1 MKRDTRRTG
10 VFTRRALLLMGGQ
23 VAVLGGLAARL
34 YQVQIVE
41 GGRYATLAEAN
52 RVSERAVAAPRGRI
66 LDRFGTA
73 VAGNKL
79 NWRAVLIAEQ
89 TPDVET
95 TLDAFGRIVPLDD
108 RERARILRDVRRHR
122 RFIPVMVRDFLG
134 WDEMARIE
142 VNATELP
149 GIMIDVGTTRV
160 YPFSDQLSHVIGYVA
175 PPNEVEVADDPQL
188 ALPGIRVGR
197 AGMEKQH
204 DLALRG
210 HAGEVQLEVNAY
222 GRVIRE
228 LDRQEGVQG
237 EEVGLT
243 IDAALQQAVLGH
255 LGEESASAVV
265 LDCTNGE
272 VLAMASTPSFDPS
285 LFNSGVSQAQWV
297 EWTSNRR
304 APLINKS
311 IAGLY
316 APGSTFK
323 MAVAVAALESR
334 AITPNDRIDCPGY
347 LDLGDSRFHC
357 WKKGGHGLLDL
368 HGGIKNSC
376 DVFFYETAR
385 RTGIDHIAAAAHKFG
400 LGTDLAIDLPGA
412 RTGLIPTREWR
423 IGQGGHWNIGDTI
436 VSGIGQ
442 GYVEVTPLQL
452 ATYVARVATGR
463 AVVPHLTRRLGGELQ
478 TGARAEDWPSLA
490 VPPRYLQ
497 LVREGM
503 WSVVNEQGG
512 TAPQARLP
520 DPKVQLA
527 GKTGSAQVR
536 GVSRAVRENTDF
548 KSDKLPWEFRPHAL
562 FVAFAP
568 YDAPRYAVSV
578 VVEHGNAGADVAAPL
593 ARDIMIDTLGRDP
606 ANRVYPPGAE
616 VAQWGNQG
624 PTPPGAPSVGA
635 GRAGV
640 TTVAATVAAPV
651 AAPVASP
658 IAAPVAAPG
667 AAPPV
672 ARGAGTVAPSGG
684 PPVVSPVV
692 SVGAGRPR

>member
-1 MKRDTRRTG
+1 MKREVRRTG

-34 YQVQIVE
+34 YQVQVLE

-52 RVSERAVAAPRGRI
+52 RVSQRAVAAPRGRI
-66 LDRFGTA
+66 LDRFGTP

-89 TPDVET
+89 ARDIDT
-95 TLDAFGRIVPLDD
+95 TLDTFGRIVPLED

-122 RFIPVMVRDFLG
+122 RFIPVLVRDFLG

-160 YPFSDQLSHVIGYVA
+160 YPFGDQLAHVVGYVA
-175 PPNEVEVADDPQL
+175 PPNEEDVADDAQL

-197 AGMEKQH
+197 AGLEKQH

-210 HAGEVQLEVNAY
+210 NAGEVQLEVNAY

-243 IDAALQQAVLGH
+243 IDAKLQQAVLGH
-255 LGEESASAVV
+255 LGDESASAVV

-297 EWTSNRR
+297 EWTKNRR

-311 IAGLY
+311 VAGLY

-323 MAVAVAALESR
+323 MAVAIAALEAGSLK
-334 AITPNDRIDCPGY
+334 AGDIIDCPGY
-347 LDLGDSRFHC
+347 LDLGDTRFHC
-357 WKKGGHGLLDL
+357 WKKYGHGGLDL
-368 HGGIKNSC
+368 RGGLKNSC

-385 RTGIDHIAAAAHKFG
+385 RTGIDRIAAVAHQFG
-400 LGTDLAIDLPGA
+400 LGTDLPVDLPGG
-412 RTGLIPTREWR
+412 RPGLIPTREWR

-442 GYVEVTPLQL
+442 GYIQVTPLQL
-452 ATYVARVATGR
+452 ATYVARVASGR
-463 AVVPHLTRRLGGELQ
+463 AVEPHMTRSLGGVLQ
-478 TGARAEDWPSLA
+478 PGWRAADWPAL
-490 VPPRYLQ
+490 VMPPRDLQ
-497 LVREGM
+497 RVREGM
-503 WSVVNEQGG
+503 WAVVNEQGG

-527 GKTGSAQVR
+527 GKTGSSQVR
-536 GVSRAVRENTDF
+536 RVSRELREQGNFD
-548 KSDKLPWEFRPHAL
+548 SEKLPWEFRPHAL

-578 VVEHGNAGADVAAPL
+578 VIEHGNAGAAAAAPV
-593 ARDIMIDTLGRDP
+593 ARDIMLDTLERDP
-606 ANRVYPPGAE
+606 TSRTHPPGAE
-616 VAQWGNQG
+616 VAQGAMPG
-624 PTPPGAPSVGA
+624 PMPAGGRPAGPPTGPVLSVGLSAPPAGGGAHGGASGLTPPGTVSAGA
-635 GRAGV
+635 
-640 TTVAATVAAPV
+640 
-651 AAPVASP
+651 
-658 IAAPVAAPG
+658 I
-667 AAPPV
+667 
-672 ARGAGTVAPSGG
+672 SGL
-684 PPVVSPVV
+684 
-692 SVGAGRPR
+692 AKPR